1 MSGFDT
7 FDVARSGLSLSKTWL
22 DVISNNIA
30 NANTVHPAGQQPFR
44 AAYLI
49 ARETG
54 STGGVGQ
61 GAGSGVAAVGTVV
74 DNSQPA
80 VVSDPGNPMADA
92 KGNVTQPVVDMESQ
106 MTDMIMANRS
116 FQANERSVETARDMY
131 TAALRIGR

>member
-7 FDVARSGLSLSKTWL
+7 FDVARSGLTLSKTWL
-22 DVISNNIA
+22 DVVSNNIA
-30 NANTVHPAGQQPFR
+30 NVNTVHPAGQQPFR
-44 AAYLI
+44 AAYLV
-49 ARETG
+49 AREVG
-54 STGGVGQ
+54 STGGARQ
-61 GAGSGVAAVGTVV
+61 GSGGGVAVVGTVV

-92 KGNVTQPVVDMESQ
+92 RGDVTEPVVDLEAQ

>member
-7 FDVARSGLSLSKTWL
+7 FDVARSGLTLSKTWL
-22 DVISNNIA
+22 DVVSNNIA
-30 NANTVHPAGQQPFR
+30 NVNTVHPAGQQPFR
-44 AAYLI
+44 AAYLV
-49 ARETG
+49 AREVR
-54 STGGVGQ
+54 STGGAGQ
-61 GAGSGVAAVGTVV
+61 GSGAGVAVVGTVV

-92 KGNVTQPVVDMESQ
+92 RGNVTEPVVDLEAQ